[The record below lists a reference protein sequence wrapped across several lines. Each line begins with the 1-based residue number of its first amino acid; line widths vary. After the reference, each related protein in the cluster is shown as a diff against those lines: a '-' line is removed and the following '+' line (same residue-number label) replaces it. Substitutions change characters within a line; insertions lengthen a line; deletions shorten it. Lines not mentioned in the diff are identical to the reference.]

1 MPHGGGPPVP
11 GNQTVR
17 SASQLAPATLDP
29 VRLIVTHEQPDFD
42 ALASLAL
49 ALELFPGSRA
59 TVQGAIQPSLHA
71 FMRLYRDQLDL
82 LDVDHIEL
90 DTITELVVVDTADR
104 ARIKPFDE
112 LIGRVPITLYDHHPV
127 PADAIPASRGLTER
141 VGATATLLTREL
153 AATATPIP
161 AAVATLGLIGIHED
175 TGNLSFTMTTSAD
188 HRAAAYLLDNGA
200 NLSVVRRFTHD
211 TFDDEQLAFRVALR
225 DHSSLVSVADRPVV
239 LAVFE
244 HPTYVSGVSGLVSE
258 LLEAHD
264 ADAAIVVV
272 RMEDKTLV
280 FARSNDRFD
289 SAAALADAVGGGGH
303 PGAAYG
309 KTDLAPAAAA
319 AAVLAAFDDHAT
331 PVARAHDLMTT
342 PVRSVHHGAA
352 VAEAHGL
359 LLLHGHTGMPV
370 LGDDGSVL
378 GVISRRDIDRA
389 LRHGLGDSRVSGFMS
404 RDVHTAHP
412 DTSLSELERLVVTHN
427 IGRVPI
433 VDSEGALVGIV
444 TRADLIAARHA
455 PATPAGVAGVDS
467 LLSRLPPR
475 ATELLAT
482 VAGLAEPAALY
493 LVGGT
498 VRDLLL
504 GAGNQDLDLVVEG
517 QTAETLGTRVQQA
530 LGGTLACHVAFG
542 TCNLALDDGLSLD
555 LAGAREEVYARPGAL
570 PDVAP
575 ASLRQDLERR
585 DFTINA
591 MALRLQPHPRLLI
604 DPFGGESDLRQ
615 RRLRV
620 LHPLSFIEDPT
631 RVLRGARLAGRL
643 SFDFAL
649 DTAEKA
655 RAVLSSDAVANV
667 SRARLRAE
675 LELTLAERRVAPAL
689 RRLADLGALDTMFGL
704 SLRGEPH
711 AAGALVEK
719 LDDLRRTAPV
729 PAEAYLLALLLG
741 VDASTA
747 ERHVESF
754 NWGLRLLEIRE
765 RIARMAADPA
775 AFTDDDLE
783 GLEESAGFVLR
794 VAEPVWDDRHKRLLA
809 EPPRRR
815 LRGKDV
821 VALGLPQG
829 PAVGR
834 VLDEVTRAR
843 TAQRTT
849 GFEEELELARR
860 LIDEMRPPS
869 GVLE

>member
-1 MPHGGGPPVP
+1 M
-11 GNQTVR
+11 
-17 SASQLAPATLDP
+17 
-29 VRLIVTHEQPDFD
+29 RLIVTHEQPDFD

-59 TVQGAIQPSLHA
+59 TVQGAIHPSLHA

-82 LDVDHIEL
+82 LDVDGIDLDSIE
-90 DTITELVVVDTADR
+90 ELVVVDTADPG
-104 ARIKPFDE
+104 RIKPFDQ

-127 PADAIPASRGLTER
+127 PANAIPAGRGLTER

-153 AATATPIP
+153 AATSTAIP

-175 TGNLSFTMTTSAD
+175 TGNLGFSMTTAAD

-211 TFDDEQLAFRVALR
+211 TLDDDQLAFRRALR
-225 DHSSLVSVADRPVV
+225 GNATLTSIADRPVV

-244 HPTYVSGVSGLVSE
+244 HPTYVAGVSGLVSE

-272 RMEDKTLV
+272 RMDDKTLV

-289 SAAALADAVGGGGH
+289 SAAALAEAVDGSGH

-309 KTDLAPAAAA
+309 KTDLSLEAAT
-319 AAVLAAFDDHAT
+319 AAVVAAFANHAT
-331 PVARAHDLMTT
+331 PVARALDLMTT
-342 PVRSVHHGAA
+342 PVRSVDHGAT

-359 LLLHGHTGMPV
+359 LLLHGHNGMPV
-370 LGDDGSVL
+370 LDGDGNVL

-389 LRHGLGDSRVSGFMS
+389 LRHGLGDSLVSGFMS
-404 RDVHTAHP
+404 RSVHMAGPT
-412 DTSLSELERLVVTHN
+412 TSLAELERLVVEHN

-433 VDSEGALVGIV
+433 VDESGTLVGIV

-455 PATPAGVAGVDS
+455 PATGEDSVGVER
-467 LLSRLPPR
+467 LLDRLPPR
-475 ATELLAT
+475 AGEVLEAVATLAGSST
-482 VAGLAEPAALY
+482 VY

-504 GAGNQDLDLVVEG
+504 GTGNKDLDLVVEG
-517 QTAETLGTRVQQA
+517 QTAEVLGTKLQQA
-530 LGGTLACHVAFG
+530 LGGTLACHVTFG

-555 LAGAREEVYARPGAL
+555 LAGAREEVYSFPGAL

-575 ASLRQDLERR
+575 ASLKQDLERR

-591 MALRLQPHPRLLI
+591 MALRLQPRPPLLV
-604 DPFGGESDLRQ
+604 DPFGGERDLRL

-655 RAVLSSDAVANV
+655 KAVLATDAVANV

-675 LELTLAERRVAPAL
+675 LELTLAERRVTPAL
-689 RRLADLGALDTMFGL
+689 RHLEDLGALDVMFGL
-704 SLRGEPH
+704 TLTGKPH
-711 AAGALVEK
+711 AAGELVAK
-719 LDDLRRTAPV
+719 LDELRRSEPV
-729 PAEAYLLALLLG
+729 PWEAYLLALLLG
-741 VDASTA
+741 IEARAA

-754 NWGLRLLEIRE
+754 NWALRLLEARE
-765 RIARMAADPA
+765 RVARMAAEPE
-775 AFTDDDLE
+775 AFTDDDME
-783 GLEESAGFVLR
+783 ALEEPARFALR
-794 VAEPVWDDRHKRLLA
+794 VAEPRWAERHMRLLA

-834 VLDEVTRAR
+834 VLAEVTRAR
-843 TAQRTT
+843 TAQLTT
-849 GFEEELELARR
+849 DFEDEVELARR
-860 LIDEMRPPS
+860 LIDEMQSPS
-869 GVLE
+869 GVMENR